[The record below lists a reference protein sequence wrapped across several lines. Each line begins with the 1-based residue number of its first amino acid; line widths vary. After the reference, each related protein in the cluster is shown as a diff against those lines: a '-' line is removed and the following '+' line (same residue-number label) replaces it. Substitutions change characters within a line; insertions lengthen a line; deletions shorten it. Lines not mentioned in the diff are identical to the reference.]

1 MIEDLRRDLES
12 EEQSEKLSLLPSD
25 VYVRVATYM
34 QGLRRTASSNN
45 SDVTNR
51 LVTKQVEMID
61 GMVRRLLNIR
71 IRKASAQAV
80 TQQLLPE
87 ERYVC
92 SVEMEFQRRKETFL
106 EAMLNGQPSFVGMA
120 YRNEM
125 ARSVMVRF
133 LKPVTEIVGFDLRRY
148 GPYKPQDLAVI
159 PSANVD
165 VLVANDEAVVI
176 HSVGPS
182 KLDGGES

>member
-1 MIEDLRRDLES
+1 MEQLERYLEI
-12 EEQSEKLSLLPSD
+12 EEQNEKLSLLSND
-25 VYVRVATYM
+25 VYSRVATYM
-34 QGLRRTASSNN
+34 QNLRRTASSNN

-51 LVTKQVEMID
+51 LITKQVEMID

-71 IRKASAQAV
+71 VKKAVGQA
-80 TQQLLPE
+80 TTRQLLPE

-92 SVEMEFQRRKETFL
+92 FAEMEFQRRKEAFL
-106 EAMLNGQPSFVGMA
+106 DAMINGQPSFVGMA

-125 ARSVMVRF
+125 GRSVTVRF

-165 VLVANDEAVVI
+165 VLVANGEAVVI
-176 HSVGPS
+176 YSIGPV
-182 KLDGGES
+182 

>member
-1 MIEDLRRDLES
+1 MRLPETIMEQLERYVEI
-12 EEQSEKLSLLPSD
+12 EEQGEKLTPLSND
-25 VYVRVATYM
+25 VYSRVAAYM
-34 QGLRRTASSNN
+34 QNLRRTASSNN

-51 LVTKQVEMID
+51 LISKQVEMID
-61 GMVRRLLNIR
+61 GTIRRLLNIR
-71 IRKASAQAV
+71 VQKAIAQSA

-92 SVEMEFQRRKETFL
+92 SVAIEFQQRKEAFL
-106 EAMLNGQPSFVGMA
+106 EAVINGQPSFVGMA

-125 ARSVMVRF
+125 GKSVTVRF

-148 GPYKPQDLAVI
+148 GPYKPQDIAVV

-165 VLVANDEAVVI
+165 VLVANGEAVVI
-176 HSVGPS
+176 YSTGS
-182 KLDGGES
+182 I

>member
-1 MIEDLRRDLES
+1 MPESMIEQLERYLET
-12 EEQSEKLSLLPSD
+12 EEHAEKLTPLSSD
-25 VYVRVATYM
+25 IYSKVATYM
-34 QGLRRTASSNN
+34 QNLRRTASSNN

-51 LVTKQVEMID
+51 LITKQVEMLD
-61 GMVRRLLNIR
+61 GMVRRMLNVR
-71 IRKASAQAV
+71 LGKAMAQSA
-80 TQQLLPE
+80 TRQLLPE

-92 SVEMEFQRRKETFL
+92 SVEMEFQRRKEAFL
-106 EAMLNGQPSFVGMA
+106 DAVTNGQPSFVGMA

-125 ARSVMVRF
+125 GKSVTVRF

-165 VLVANDEAVVI
+165 VLVANGEAAVI
-176 HSVGPS
+176 YSTDTV
-182 KLDGGES
+182 

>member
-1 MIEDLRRDLES
+1 MQNLRR
-12 EEQSEKLSLLPSD
+12 
-25 VYVRVATYM
+25 A
-34 QGLRRTASSNN
+34 ASSNN

-51 LVTKQVEMID
+51 LIAKQVEMLG
-61 GMVRRLLNIR
+61 GMVTRLLNVR
-71 IRKASAQAV
+71 VKKAIVHSV

-92 SVEMEFQRRKETFL
+92 SVEMGFQRRKEAFL
-106 EAMLNGQPSFVGMA
+106 DAVINGQPSFVGMA

-125 ARSVMVRF
+125 GKSVTVRF

-165 VLVANDEAVVI
+165 VLVANGEAVVI
-176 HSVGPS
+176 YPTDTV
-182 KLDGGES
+182 

>member
-1 MIEDLRRDLES
+1 MPEGIIEQLERYLET
-12 EEQSEKLSLLPSD
+12 EEHSEKLTLLSTD
-25 VYVRVATYM
+25 IYSKAAMYM
-34 QGLRRTASSNN
+34 QNLRRTASSNN

-51 LVTKQVEMID
+51 LITKQVEMLD
-61 GMVRRLLNIR
+61 GMVRRLLNFR
-71 IRKASAQAV
+71 LEKALVQSA

-92 SVEMEFQRRKETFL
+92 SVEMEFQRRKEAFL
-106 EAMLNGQPSFVGMA
+106 DAVTNGQPSFVGMA

-125 ARSVMVRF
+125 GKSVTVRF

-165 VLVANDEAVVI
+165 VLVANGEAVIIYSTDTV
-176 HSVGPS
+176 
-182 KLDGGES
+182 

>member
-1 MIEDLRRDLES
+1 MPESMVEQLERYLETEDRA
-12 EEQSEKLSLLPSD
+12 EKLTPLSSD
-25 VYVRVATYM
+25 TYSKVAAYM
-34 QGLRRTASSNN
+34 QNLRRTASSNN

-51 LVTKQVEMID
+51 LINKQVEILD
-61 GMVRRLLNIR
+61 GMVRRMLSVRLG
-71 IRKASAQAV
+71 KAIVQSA

-92 SVEMEFQRRKETFL
+92 SVETEFQRRKEAFL
-106 EAMLNGQPSFVGMA
+106 DAVTNGQPSFVGMA

-125 ARSVMVRF
+125 GRSVTVRF
-133 LKPVTEIVGFDLRRY
+133 LKPVPEIVGFDLRRY

-165 VLVANDEAVVI
+165 VLVANGEATVI
-176 HSVGPS
+176 YTTDTV
-182 KLDGGES
+182 